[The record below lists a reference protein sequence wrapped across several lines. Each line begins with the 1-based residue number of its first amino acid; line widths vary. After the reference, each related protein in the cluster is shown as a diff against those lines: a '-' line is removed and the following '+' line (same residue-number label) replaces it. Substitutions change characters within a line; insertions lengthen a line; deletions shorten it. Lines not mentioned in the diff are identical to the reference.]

1 MRRVVSLS
9 FYPQGYEWVDPAPA
23 VVSEGHSGRGRGKQQ
38 LPDRFRLVRPGSSL
52 PVEVFLHRTV
62 ELGSWLL
69 GAKVG
74 GGGGWVVGWAVRPA
88 SVVWQGGSCSHWL
101 GV

>member
-38 LPDRFRLVRPGSSL
+38 LPDRFRLVRPGSSIPGEASAGAPGLRDLAALLL
-52 PVEVFLHRTV
+52 PL
-62 ELGSWLL
+62 
-69 GAKVG
+69 A
-74 GGGGWVVGWAVRPA
+74 A
-88 SVVWQGGSCSHWL
+88 
-101 GV
+101 